1 MVSAT
6 KPAPELSVLRE
17 PLREVGGEQV
27 LSGLTAALSWLEANQ
42 QEINDLNVFPVPDG
56 DTAILPSDA
65 VRDSASDARTLPFT
79 YLRKPGEGLW

>member
-1 MVSAT
+1 MRRTTVSAT

-42 QEINDLNVFPVPDG
+42 QEM
-56 DTAILPSDA
+56 
-65 VRDSASDARTLPFT
+65 SASVAALDEALRGNRALTALGRGLYEPLAEQMAALPT
-79 YLRKPGEGLW
+79 